1 MQIDARAR
9 AFAAVL
15 MLVLLSFVHAMAD
28 PVSEPG
34 SGNPATPAQPPSDSS
49 ISEPGEKSA
58 EGGGSTQPADPFIP
72 SETIS
77 ADSAISFPVDI

>member
-1 MQIDARAR
+1 MRIDARTR
-9 AFAAVL
+9 TFAAVL
-15 MLVLLSFVHAMAD
+15 LLVLLSVVHAMAD

-34 SGNPATPAQPPSDSS
+34 SGNSITPAQPPSDSS

-58 EGGGSTQPADPFIP
+58 EGGGEESPAEPFIP

-77 ADSAISFPVDI
+77 ADSAIPFPVDI